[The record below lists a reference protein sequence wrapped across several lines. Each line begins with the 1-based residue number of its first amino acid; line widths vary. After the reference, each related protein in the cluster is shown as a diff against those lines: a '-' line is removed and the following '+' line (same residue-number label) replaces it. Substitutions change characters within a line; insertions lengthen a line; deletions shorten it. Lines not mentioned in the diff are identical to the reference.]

1 LSGIILKIDL
11 TEDVPS
17 PEKSGWPARTQRLVD
32 EVRGLCATWLHEPL
46 RACLGDFDRRLHDK
60 SDRTRSHV
68 DQQRYLATRQTLL
81 QGRQVFEQRFVASID
96 RAFAQLGAAAPSAT
110 KKPGLALSLLDA
122 VEHELT
128 AALDQLVARNEA
140 RNGPLLVELSYR
152 LAVLVAAPPLEGERL
167 PLGPQAMVAAF
178 RDATAALSLPSE
190 HDVLLLQSLES
201 TLVPGLAGL
210 YEIINRH
217 LLAEGIL
224 PRLRAF
230 PMARTPVRKQPPL
243 SLDIATATGSATP
256 PGTTTTSSALDLL
269 REPLIR
275 RRRASPAR
283 NDAGLVATEEELRTA
298 LTTLQQ
304 RPSLIPGHVGGT
316 PASATQLRRTLL
328 ECLNMAGAD
337 QVPFAD
343 AAHVRLGDE
352 QDDILELVARLLQS
366 LAAAMR
372 PSGKARALLGDL
384 QWPLLRLALAD
395 PGFFERGHPAQRLL
409 GTFADAA
416 RDWIEDS
423 DSEADRGVISALNQ
437 LVDRTIWEPPTATLY
452 TALQGQLDAYL
463 AQLQRKAQLAERR
476 HVEAMQGHDRLEQA
490 RRRAAQLMAERKDPA
505 RPDGGLRG
513 LIDRAWTDVLA
524 LTLLRHSE
532 QSEAFSSRLLITD
545 QLCGKRPVSNQLALR
560 HGLETGLQQIGMP
573 AEESA
578 ELAQWLFAG
587 DADPAARGPS
597 TTSLAMRLKH
607 RLGEAPAAGAASSP
621 GDDETDPRVREALQ
635 QLRQKPAGDW
645 FEFSA
650 TQGAPIRARK
660 LAWHAPHSGRCL
672 LLNRRG
678 QPAEDLTLS
687 QLAHKWVDGEA
698 RPCAARKPPSLGVAW
713 RAMSDALQQ
722 P

>member
-1 LSGIILKIDL
+1 MILKIDL
-11 TEDVPS
+11 TEDIPS
-17 PEKSGWPARTQRLVD
+17 PEVPGWPVRTQRLVAD
-32 EVRGLCATWLHEPL
+32 VRGLCATWLHEPL

-81 QGRQVFEQRFVASID
+81 QGRQVFEERFVASID
-96 RAFAQLGAAAPSAT
+96 RAFAQIGTATAPSAA
-110 KKPGLALSLLDA
+110 KKPGLTLSLLDA

-167 PLGPQAMVAAF
+167 PLGPQAMAAAF
-178 RDATAALSLPSE
+178 RDATAALNLPSE

-201 TLVPGLAGL
+201 TLIPGLAGL

-230 PMARTPVRKQPPL
+230 PMARAPVRKQPPL
-243 SLDIATATGSATP
+243 SLETPTP
-256 PGTTTTSSALDLL
+256 PGPTTPPTRPKTSSALDVL

-275 RRRASPAR
+275 RRGANPAR
-283 NDAGLVATEEELRTA
+283 HDAGLVATEEELRAA
-298 LTTLQQ
+298 LTALQQ
-304 RPSLIPGHVGGT
+304 RPSLIPGHVGGA

-328 ECLNMAGAD
+328 GCLNVAGAD
-337 QVPFAD
+337 KMPSFAD
-343 AAHVRLGDE
+343 AADVRLGDE

-366 LAAAMR
+366 LAAVMR

-384 QWPLLRLALAD
+384 QLPLLRLALAD
-395 PGFFERGHPAQRLL
+395 PRFFERGHPAQSLL
-409 GTFADAA
+409 GTLADAA

-423 DSEADRGVISALNQ
+423 DSEADRGVVSALNQ
-437 LVDRTIWEPPTATLY
+437 LVDRTIWEPPAAALY

-476 HVEAMQGHDRLEQA
+476 HVEAMQGHDRLAQA
-490 RRRAAQLMAERKDPA
+490 RRHAALLMAERKDPA

-524 LTLLRHSE
+524 LTLLRHGE
-532 QSEAFSSRLLITD
+532 QSDAFSSRLLITD

-573 AEESA
+573 VEECA
-578 ELAQWLFAG
+578 ELSRWLFAN
-587 DADPAARGPS
+587 DADPASRGTS

-607 RLGEAPAAGAASSP
+607 RLGDAPAADATSQQI
-621 GDDETDPRVREALQ
+621 DDEPDPRVRETLQ

-645 FEFSA
+645 FEFTA
-650 TQGAPIRARK
+650 TERVPLRSRK
-660 LAWHAPHSGRCL
+660 LAWYAPHSGRCL

-678 QPAEDLTLS
+678 QPAEDITLS
-687 QLAHKWVDGEA
+687 QLAKNIVDGRA
-698 RPCAARKPPSLGVAW
+698 RPCAVQKPPSLALAW
-713 RAMSDALQQ
+713 RSMTDTLQQ

>member
-1 LSGIILKIDL
+1 LKIDL
-11 TEDVPS
+11 TEDVPPS
-17 PEKSGWPARTQRLVD
+17 EASGWPARTRRLLE

-46 RACLGDFDRRLHDK
+46 RACLGDFDRRLYDK

-81 QGRQVFEQRFVASID
+81 QGRQVFEERFVASID
-96 RAFAQLGAAAPSAT
+96 RTFAQIGAAAPSTAN
-110 KKPGLALSLLDA
+110 KPGLTLSLLDA

-167 PLGPQAMVAAF
+167 PLGPQAMATAF
-178 RDATAALSLPSE
+178 RDASAALSLPSE

-201 TLVPGLAGL
+201 TLVSGLAGL
-210 YEIINRH
+210 YDIVNRH

-224 PRLRAF
+224 PRLRTF
-230 PMARTPVRKQPPL
+230 PMARAPVRKQPPL
-243 SLDIATATGSATP
+243 SLETATP
-256 PGTTTTSSALDLL
+256 PGSASPPGKTPAPGALNTL

-275 RRRASPAR
+275 RRHAGPTHS
-283 NDAGLVATEEELRTA
+283 DAGLVAKEEEWRAA
-298 LTTLQQ
+298 LAALQQ
-304 RPSLIPGHVGGT
+304 RPSLIPGHVAGT
-316 PASATQLRRTLL
+316 PAGAASLRQALL
-328 ECLNMAGAD
+328 GCLNVAGTASSF
-337 QVPFAD
+337 VTAPR
-343 AAHVRLGDE
+343 VRLGDE
-352 QDDILELVARLLQS
+352 QDDILELVARLLQP

-372 PSGKARALLGDL
+372 PAGKARALLGDL
-384 QWPLLRLALAD
+384 QLPLLRLALAD
-395 PGFFERGHPAQRLL
+395 PGFFEQEHPAQQLL

-423 DSEADRGVISALNQ
+423 DSEADRGVVSALNQ
-437 LVDRTIWEPPTATLY
+437 LVDRAIWEPPTAALY

-476 HVEAMQGHDRLEQA
+476 HLEAMQGHDRLEQA
-490 RRRAAQLMAERKDPA
+490 RRRAALLMAERKDST
-505 RPDGGLRG
+505 RPESGLRV
-513 LIDRAWTDVLA
+513 LVDRAWTDVLA
-524 LTLLRHSE
+524 LTLLRHGE
-532 QSEAFSSRLLITD
+532 QSDAFASRLLITD
-545 QLCGKRPVSNQLALR
+545 QLCGKRPVSNQPALR

-587 DADPAARGPS
+587 DTDPAPHGPS

-607 RLGEAPAAGAASSP
+607 RLSETTGADTSRR
-621 GDDETDPRVREALQ
+621 DEDETDPRVREALQ

-645 FEFSA
+645 FEFAA
-650 TQGAPIRARK
+650 TQGAPIRRRK
-660 LAWHAPHSGRCL
+660 LAWYAPHADRCL

-678 QPAEDLTLS
+678 QPAEDITLP
-687 QLAHKWVDGEA
+687 QLAQKLVSGMA
-698 RPCAARKPPSLGVAW
+698 RPCAAVQPPSLALAW
-713 RAMSDALQQ
+713 RAMTDALRQ

>member
-1 LSGIILKIDL
+1 MKIDI
-11 TEDVPS
+11 TEDAPS
-17 PEKSGWPARTQRLVD
+17 PDKPGWPARTQRLVD

-68 DQQRYLATRQTLL
+68 DQQRYLATRQMLL
-81 QGRQVFEQRFVASID
+81 QGRQVFEERFVASID
-96 RAFAQLGAAAPSAT
+96 RAFAQIGTLAAPSAG
-110 KKPGLALSLLDA
+110 KKPGLTLSLLDA

-167 PLGPQAMVAAF
+167 PLGPQAMAAAF
-178 RDATAALSLPSE
+178 RDATAALNLPSE

-210 YEIINRH
+210 YEIVNRH

-230 PMARTPVRKQPPL
+230 PMARTPLRKAPPL
-243 SLDIATATGSATP
+243 SIETPAPPTPPTP
-256 PGTTTTSSALDLL
+256 PGKATAASALDGL

-275 RRRASPAR
+275 RRNASPAR
-283 NDAGLVATEEELRTA
+283 HDAALVATEEELRAA
-298 LTTLQQ
+298 LEALQQ

-316 PASATQLRRTLL
+316 PASASQLRRALL
-328 ECLNMAGAD
+328 GCLNTGAAQARSPGD
-337 QVPFAD
+337 GAN
-343 AAHVRLGDE
+343 VRIGDE
-352 QDDILELVARLLQS
+352 QDDILELVARLLQA

-372 PSGKARALLGDL
+372 PSGKARALLGEL
-384 QWPLLRLALAD
+384 QLPLLRLALAD
-395 PGFFERGHPAQRLL
+395 PGFFEHGHPARQLL
-409 GTFADAA
+409 ETFADAA

-423 DSEADRGVISALNQ
+423 DSEADRGVVSALNQ
-437 LVDRTIWEPPTATLY
+437 LVDRTVWEPPAAALY

-476 HVEAMQGHDRLEQA
+476 HVEAMQGHDRLAQA
-490 RRRAAQLMAERKDPA
+490 RRQAAQLMAERRDPA
-505 RPDGGLRG
+505 RPDNGLRG
-513 LIDRAWTDVLA
+513 LIDRVWTDVLA
-524 LTLLRHSE
+524 LTLLRHGE

-545 QLCGKRPVSNQLALR
+545 QLCGKHPVSNPLALR

-578 ELAQWLFAG
+578 ELARWLFA
-587 DADPAARGPS
+587 DSDDPASRGPS
-597 TTSLAMRLKH
+597 TTSLAIRLKQ
-607 RLGEAPAAGAASSP
+607 RLGEAPAADTPGDP
-621 GDDETDPRVREALQ
+621 GDDESDPRVREQLQ

-645 FEFSA
+645 FEFAA
-650 TQGAPIRARK
+650 TPGAPIRARK
-660 LAWHAPHSGRCL
+660 LAWFAPHSGRCL

-678 QPAEDLTLS
+678 QPAEDLTLA
-687 QLAHKWVDGEA
+687 QLARKLVDGEA
-698 RPCAARKPPSLGVAW
+698 RPCAARKPPSLAAAW
-713 RAMSDALQQ
+713 RAMTDL
-722 P
+722 PPPP

>member
-1 LSGIILKIDL
+1 LSGIILKIEL
-11 TEDVPS
+11 TEDAPS
-17 PEKSGWPARTQRLVD
+17 PEKPGWPARTQRLVD

-81 QGRQVFEQRFVASID
+81 QGRQVFEERFVASID
-96 RAFAQLGAAAPSAT
+96 RAVAQIGTAT
-110 KKPGLALSLLDA
+110 PPTAKKPGLTLSLLDA

-167 PLGPQAMVAAF
+167 PLGPQAMAAAF
-178 RDATAALSLPSE
+178 RDATAALNLPSE

-217 LLAEGIL
+217 LLAEGLL

-243 SLDIATATGSATP
+243 SLETAMPPAPAAP
-256 PGTTTTSSALDLL
+256 PGKTTASSALDLL

-275 RRRASPAR
+275 RRRASPAH
-283 NDAGLVATEEELRTA
+283 NDAGLVATEEEWRAA
-298 LTTLQQ
+298 LTALQQ
-304 RPSLIPGHVGGT
+304 RPSLIPGHVGGA
-316 PASATQLRRTLL
+316 PASATQLRRALL
-328 ECLNMAGAD
+328 DCLNVAGAGI
-337 QVPFAD
+337 AD
-343 AAHVRLGDE
+343 AANVRLGDE

-366 LAAAMR
+366 LAGAMR
-372 PSGKARALLGDL
+372 PVGKARALLGDL
-384 QWPLLRLALAD
+384 QLPLLRLALAD
-395 PGFFERGHPAQRLL
+395 PGFFEAGHPAQSLL

-423 DSEADRGVISALNQ
+423 DSEADRGVIGALHQ
-437 LVDRTIWEPPTATLY
+437 LVDRAIWEPPAAALY

-463 AQLQRKAQLAERR
+463 AQLERKSQLAERR

-490 RRRAAQLMAERKDPA
+490 RQRAAQLMAERKDPA

-524 LTLLRHSE
+524 LTLLRHGE
-532 QSEAFSSRLLITD
+532 QSEAFSSRLIITD
-545 QLCGKRPVSNQLALR
+545 QLCGKRPVSNQHALR

-573 AEESA
+573 VEESA
-578 ELAQWLFAG
+578 ELAQWLFAS
-587 DADPAARGPS
+587 DADPASRGPS

-607 RLGEAPAAGAASSP
+607 RLGEAPAADAASDR
-621 GDDETDPRVREALQ
+621 GDGETDPRVREALQ

-645 FEFSA
+645 FEFAA
-650 TQGAPIRARK
+650 TQSAPVRARK
-660 LAWHAPHSGRCL
+660 LAWYAPHGARCL

-678 QPAEDLTLS
+678 QPWENITLP
-687 QLAHKWVDGEA
+687 QLAQKLVTGEA
-698 RPCAARKPPSLGVAW
+698 RPCAARKPPTLPSAW
-713 RAMSDALQQ
+713 RAMTDALQQ

>member
-1 LSGIILKIDL
+1 LLGVILKIDI

-17 PEKSGWPARTQRLVD
+17 PEKPGWPARTQRLVD
-32 EVRGLCATWLHEPL
+32 EIRGLCATWLHEPL

-81 QGRQVFEQRFVASID
+81 QGRQVFEERFVASID
-96 RAFAQLGAAAPSAT
+96 RAFAQIGTLAAPSTA
-110 KKPGLALSLLDA
+110 KKPGLTLSLLDA

-167 PLGPQAMVAAF
+167 PLGPQAMAAAF

-201 TLVPGLAGL
+201 TLVPGLAEL
-210 YEIINRH
+210 YDIVNRH

-230 PMARTPVRKQPPL
+230 PMARAPLRKQPPL
-243 SLDIATATGSATP
+243 TLETPMSPGPVTP
-256 PGTTTTSSALDLL
+256 PGKTASSALDVL

-275 RRRASPAR
+275 RRRAAPAR
-283 NDAGLVATEEELRTA
+283 QDAGLVATEEELRAA
-298 LTTLQQ
+298 LAALQQ

-316 PASATQLRRTLL
+316 PASAAQLRRSLL
-328 ECLNMAGAD
+328 GCLN
-337 QVPFAD
+337 V
-343 AAHVRLGDE
+343 AAEKAPSLTEAANVRLGDE
-352 QDDILELVARLLQS
+352 QDDILELMARLLQS
-366 LAAAMR
+366 LAGAMR

-384 QWPLLRLALAD
+384 QLPLLRLALAD
-395 PGFFERGHPAQRLL
+395 PGFFEPGHPAQRLL

-423 DSEADRGVISALNQ
+423 DSEADRSVVSALNQ
-437 LVDRTIWEPPTATLY
+437 LVDRTIWEPPAATLY

-463 AQLQRKAQLAERR
+463 AQLERKAQLAERR
-476 HVEAMQGHDRLEQA
+476 HVEAMQGHDRLAQA
-490 RRRAAQLMAERKDPA
+490 RRQAAQLMAERKDPS
-505 RPDGGLRG
+505 RTDGGLRG

-524 LTLLRHSE
+524 LTLLRHGE

-545 QLCGKRPVSNQLALR
+545 QLCGKRPVDNPLTLR

-573 AEESA
+573 ADESA
-578 ELAQWLFAG
+578 ELAEWLFAG
-587 DADPAARGPS
+587 TDDPASRGRS
-597 TTSLAMRLKH
+597 ATSLAIRLKH
-607 RLGEAPAAGAASSP
+607 RIGEAPVAAAT
-621 GDDETDPRVREALQ
+621 DDPDGGETDPRVREALR
-635 QLRQKPAGDW
+635 QLRQRPAGDW
-645 FEFSA
+645 FEFAA

-660 LAWHAPHSGRCL
+660 LAWHAPHSAQCL

-678 QPAEDLTLS
+678 QAAEDITLP
-687 QLAHKWVDGEA
+687 QLARKLVDGEA
-698 RPCAARKPPSLGVAW
+698 RPCPTRKPPSRASAW
-713 RAMSDALQQ
+713 RALTEAPQA